1 MNRLYFEC
9 HNRKIKQ
16 KKISMA
22 NNATSILKQLKYS
35 FLGFGLV
42 MGLVFP
48 FYANYFVNWKEGM
61 LFWFCLGCIVAGITI
76 GIVNH
81 KLLEWLLIRKLRQ
94 VAIASERIRKGDL
107 REGCGIHSAD
117 TVGEITEGFDA
128 MTISLRE
135 TLREMAQS
143 AGSVDTAARE
153 IGSSMQSLGKNMDD
167 YRQDEREI
175 INVINGMAEA
185 SSSILSLSDE
195 ADKSASSADELVHNG
210 VSQVTTTEKAISVLD
225 EASRKISA
233 NATSLKASAKEV
245 ETAVSAI
252 RAIAEQ
258 TNLLALNAAIE
269 AARAGEQGRG
279 FAVVADEVRKLSE
292 QAAQATTRIDAVLKR
307 VSVDVASTVSISEEN
322 ANAVRDGLQ
331 ASKSSSEIFMRIEQ
345 ATAAMKSSVVAV
357 REAADDQQMLVGIVH
372 TRISENHTRTDAAVD
387 LAAACINEA
396 NRMAEAARSLNEITK
411 KFVV

>member
-1 MNRLYFEC
+1 
-9 HNRKIKQ
+9 
-16 KKISMA
+16 MA
-22 NNATSILKQLKYS
+22 KNDSSILKQLKYS
-35 FLGFGLV
+35 FLGFGLM

-48 FYANYFVNWKEGM
+48 LYANFFVNWKEGM
-61 LFWFCLGCIVAGITI
+61 LLWFSVGCIVAGITI

-107 REGCGIHSAD
+107 REGCGIRSSD

-128 MTISLRE
+128 MTNSLRD

-143 AGSVDTAARE
+143 AGSVDATSRE
-153 IGSSMQSLGKNMDD
+153 IGSSMQILGEKMDD
-167 YRQDEREI
+167 YRQNSREI
-175 INVINGMAEA
+175 ISVIDGMADA
-185 SSSILSLSDE
+185 SNSILSLSDA
-195 ADKSASSADELVHNG
+195 ADNSASSADELVRNG
-210 VSQVTTTEKAISVLD
+210 VTQVNATEKAISVLD
-225 EASRKISA
+225 DASRKIST
-233 NATSLKASAKEV
+233 NAISLEASAKEV

-292 QAAQATTRIDAVLKR
+292 QAAQATKRIDAVLKQ
-307 VSVDVASTVSISEEN
+307 VSVDVASTVNISKEN
-322 ANAVRDGLQ
+322 ARAVRDGLQ
-331 ASKSSSEIFMRIEQ
+331 ASKSSTEIFVKIEH
-345 ATAAMKSSVVAV
+345 ATSAMKSSVKAV

-372 TRISENHTRTDAAVD
+372 SRISENQTRTE
-387 LAAACINEA
+387 AAAELTTACIKEA
-396 NRMAEAARSLNEITK
+396 SRMTEVAQSLNEITK